1 MTQTKNVENLSFEE
15 SMEELEKIVSAMEQ
29 GDMPLEEALTKFERG
44 IQLTNNSQQKLKQA
58 EQKVDILLKQNGK
71 EELKPFINSESN

>member
-15 SMEELEKIVSAMEQ
+15 SMEELEIIVSAMEQ

-71 EELKPFINSESN
+71 EELKPFINSESD

>member
-15 SMEELEKIVSAMEQ
+15 SMEELEIIVSAMEQ